1 MLLSAAPDGQPCSLL
16 GVDMHSDGN
25 GQKSLHAMYSGCGG
39 KPFQVGS
46 QTHRRTGAQTP
57 QRRPCLLRKQSMHAF
72 NSMPSVEQHARTMA
86 GLCPS
91 NSAALPPAPRHKPP
105 ATTFLR
111 TTLRAV
117 CTRTLPRGTRSVSW
131 YPSLTPVPPV
141 CSQNSGHTHT
151 HTTLKHPVQDAE
163 ASCDASF
170 ANVAMAGQDVFKFAV
185 RSVPSVIEAA
195 LKQAGLEKE
204 QVDWLVMHQANQRI
218 LDAAATRLGLP
229 AERVR
234 EEMGHG
240 MHACAGPGSRHGERV
255 CSCTNPRNSAQEQSQ
270 GREKSKA
277 VCSGVCALVEG
288 VLITGAHH

>member
-1 MLLSAAPDGQPCSLL
+1 M
-16 GVDMHSDGN
+16 
-25 GQKSLHAMYSGCGG
+25 
-39 KPFQVGS
+39 
-46 QTHRRTGAQTP
+46 
-57 QRRPCLLRKQSMHAF
+57 
-72 NSMPSVEQHARTMA
+72 
-86 GLCPS
+86 
-91 NSAALPPAPRHKPP
+91 
-105 ATTFLR
+105 
-111 TTLRAV
+111 
-117 CTRTLPRGTRSVSW
+117 
-131 YPSLTPVPPV
+131 
-141 CSQNSGHTHT
+141 
-151 HTTLKHPVQDAE
+151 QDAE

-255 CSCTNPRNSAQEQSQ
+255 CSCINPRNSAQEQSQ

-277 VCSGVCALVEG
+277 VCSGVCALVKG
-288 VLITGAHH
+288 VLITGVHH